1 MPLKLSSEPIFQ
13 LRIPGRLPSWN
24 AILAMGHWERAKFK
38 KRIQAE
44 FLSALKASGIDCSMK
59 ITSPKRPTSIVSGT
73 RASSKTTTRLKRKL
87 KRLKGKL
94 RRGRKST

>member
-1 MPLKLSSEPIFQ
+1 MHLKLSSEPIFQ

-24 AILAMGHWERAKFK
+24 AILAMGHWQRAKFK

-44 FLSALKASGIDCSMK
+44 FLSALKASGNDFWTK
-59 ITSPKRPTSIVSGT
+59 TIVRESSTLMRSGT
-73 RASSKTTTRLKRKL
+73 SELSKTTTRLKRKL

-94 RRGRKST
+94 RKGRKST

>member
-38 KRIQAE
+38 RRIQE
-44 FLSALKASGIDCSMK
+44 GFLSALKASATDLSTQTICQK
-59 ITSPKRPTSIVSGT
+59 KQLLI
-73 RASSKTTTRLKRKL
+73 ASDTLASYLETTRQKRKL
-87 KRLKGKL
+87 KRLKGK
-94 RRGRKST
+94 RRKVRKST